1 MHYGDV
7 SLPLILHLT
16 KKSMADD
23 AIRKDR
29 EVKLE
34 AKRRADGSWHP
45 CQVSLRAGALF
56 VKLEG
61 EDSEDIIVDVEDAL
75 TCLRVRSVPLYQ
87 DDCCYIEEG
96 RKVLAARE
104 QNSGRFFFD
113 AVVEKVIKVRHSK
126 RARCRCSFLI
136 KWLCQGGETKT
147 ATVPS
152 GSIMRLAAES
162 ISSHPVV
169 TAFLSSAKN
178 SIFCT
183 TSLSPTVLDDVEVEI
198 DLHGL
203 LGKQIEEIGSLADA
217 SKNELLKD
225 TLSGVNY
232 GIFAMIFFSYN
243 SDCAGRGG
251 HTKPVVSGKAS
262 KLHVEINCG
271 TNHVRRSG
279 RKQTTTSTKMEDP
292 ITSAPSSIEKS
303 VDNMSTLNPLAA
315 RAVLASLVSK
325 HPQKTEFVHSEGKK
339 CVSVLDYTVEQ
350 DASLEIVG
358 GVLMSGGSASGTF
371 NYTVAASA
379 ELLDNEKAQKSNI
392 EGARRKKFHAQKT
405 CGQQVVVG
413 GCKNEG
419 LTEICGSMSSSMREE
434 ESTQPPRGSRLTRS
448 AARTEGVSSNGE
460 VESGMVDEDMMF
472 GRVTRSAFKR
482 RSGNSSVEV
491 KEALHDNP
499 VRVIRSTHT
508 SIKRES
514 KLLNGEDRSTIDVQA
529 KYKTSLTNAKRVT
542 RSAADAVTVSLDYNV
557 NEALEGEPRTE
568 SVAGANFL
576 PDDSVLTSNRVSQL
590 LNAKHELVENNKK
603 QKRLDAVEKSQK
615 TAVEGQHSSLDH
627 QSHNKLISSKDQPLR
642 SSPRLRF
649 LPRTQ
654 SQIKSK

>member
-1 MHYGDV
+1 
-7 SLPLILHLT
+7 
-16 KKSMADD
+16 MADD

-45 CQVSLRAGALF
+45 CQVSLRSAGALF

-75 TCLRVRSVPLYQ
+75 THLRVRSVPLYQ

-96 RKVLAARE
+96 KKVLAAHE
-104 QNSGRFFFD
+104 QNSGRLFFD
-113 AVVEKVIKVRHSK
+113 AMVEKVIKVRHSK
-126 RARCRCSFLI
+126 RACCRCSFLI
-136 KWLCQGGETKT
+136 KWLSQGVENKT

-169 TAFLSSAKN
+169 TAFLSSVKN
-178 SIFCT
+178 SSFCT
-183 TSLSPTVLDDVEVEI
+183 TSLSPTVVDEVEVEI

-232 GIFAMIFFSYN
+232 
-243 SDCAGRGG
+243 DCAGRDGQ
-251 HTKPVVSGKAS
+251 TKPLVSGKAS
-262 KLHVEINCG
+262 KLHVEVNCG

-303 VDNMSTLNPLAA
+303 VENMSPLNPLAA
-315 RAVLASLVSK
+315 RAVLASLISK
-325 HPQKTEFVHSEGKK
+325 HPQKIKSVHSEGTK
-339 CVSVLDYTVEQ
+339 CVSVLDCTVQ
-350 DASLEIVG
+350 KDASLEIVG
-358 GVLMSGGSASGTF
+358 GVLMSGGSGSGTL
-371 NYTVAASA
+371 NDTVASSA
-379 ELLDNEKAQKSNI
+379 ELLDNEKAQKTNA

-419 LTEICGSMSSSMREE
+419 LTEICGSMAASTREE

-448 AARTEGVSSNGE
+448 AAKTEGVSSNGE
-460 VESGMVDEDMMF
+460 VESRMVAGGMMF

-491 KEALHDNP
+491 KETLHNN
-499 VRVIRSTHT
+499 RVSVTRLTDT
-508 SIKRES
+508 SIKRDS
-514 KLLNGEDRSTIDVQA
+514 SPLNGEDRSTIDVQA
-529 KYKTSLTNAKRVT
+529 KYKTFLTNTKRVT
-542 RSAADAVTVSLDYNV
+542 RSTAREVTVSLDNKV
-557 NEALEGEPRTE
+557 NEALEGEPQTE
-568 SVAGANFL
+568 SAAGANCL
-576 PDDSVLTSNRVSQL
+576 PDDSVLTSNRVSQMV
-590 LNAKHELVENNKK
+590 NAEHELVESNKK
-603 QKRLDAVEKSQK
+603 QKRLDTVEKSQK
-615 TAVEGQHSSLDH
+615 TAVKGQHSSLDH
-627 QSHNKLISSKDQPLR
+627 QSHNKSISLKDQPLR

-654 SQIKSK
+654 SQIKS